1 MQPIS
6 FGREAASI
14 LLKVAGV
21 VITIIILTATVGFFS
36 LGLNGVSDGECNIA
50 VMPIEGQIMPFG
62 TGIEYPEF
70 TVTPRDVRNF
80 LTLVENDDLFIE
92 GVMFEI
98 NSPGGTPV
106 ASEDIAKQINALTLP
121 NVALIGDI
129 GASGGYMVASAADR
143 IFASAMSDVGSIGVT
158 MSYIEESEKNKEE
171 GYTYVP
177 LTTGQYKDAGDP
189 NKPLSAVDREYFQ
202 DQLDSIHDEFVNLVA
217 TNRNLSTDEV
227 RLLANGST
235 LIGQK
240 AVEAKLVDEIGD
252 RNTVRAYFAEK
263 LGKDINEI
271 KFCEYTTPFSL
282 I

>member
-14 LLKVAGV
+14 LLKVSGV

-62 TGIEYPEF
+62 IGIEYSEF
-70 TVTPRDVRNF
+70 TVTPHDVRNF
-80 LTLVENDDLFIE
+80 LTLVGNDDLFIE

-106 ASEDIAKQINALTLP
+106 ASEDIAKQISALTLP

-129 GASGGYMVASAADR
+129 GASGGYMIASAADR
-143 IFASAMSDVGSIGVT
+143 IFASGMSDIGSIGIT

-189 NKPLSAVDREYFQ
+189 NKPLSKEDRAYFQ
-202 DQLDSIHDEFVNLVA
+202 AQLDSIHNEFINLVA

-227 RLLANGST
+227 RLLADGST

-240 AVEAKLVDEIGD
+240 AVESKLVDEIGD
-252 RNTVRAYFAEK
+252 RNAIRAYFAEK
-263 LGKDINEI
+263 LNKDVDEI
-271 KFCEYTTPFSL
+271 KFCEYATPFSL